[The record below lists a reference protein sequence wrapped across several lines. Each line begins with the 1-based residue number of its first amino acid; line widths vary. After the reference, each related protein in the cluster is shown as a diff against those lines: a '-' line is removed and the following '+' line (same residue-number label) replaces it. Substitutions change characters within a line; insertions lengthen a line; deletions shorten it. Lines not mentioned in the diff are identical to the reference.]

1 MTTSIDGLISGMNT
15 SQVISQLMQ
24 VEAQQQTG
32 LKQKVQDQKTVIQ
45 SLQSVNSKV
54 SALKTAA
61 DKLILPMTWQAAKAA
76 STSDAVTATAKTGA
90 PTGSWTFNVNALA
103 TAQSSTAVVPSSG
116 SIMTDPAAGVQITIG
131 GVANQIDVTEVV
143 RDCPWQVETMSVG
156 ELLRSQR
163 RWGRTRVRKFLTSL
177 ALNENRELGRLTDRQ
192 RNVLAAEL
200 TAKTVRRR

>member
-1 MTTSIDGLISGMNT
+1 
-15 SQVISQLMQ
+15 MQ
-24 VEAQQQTG
+24 
-32 LKQKVQDQKTVIQ
+32 
-45 SLQSVNSKV
+45 
-54 SALKTAA
+54 
-61 DKLILPMTWQAAKAA
+61 
-76 STSDAVTATAKTGA
+76 
-90 PTGSWTFNVNALA
+90 ALA
-103 TAQSSTAVVPSSG
+103 HANRVRLARASLKRA
-116 SIMTDPAAGVQITIG
+116 IL
-131 GVANQIDVTEVV
+131 ANQIDVTEVV